1 MPLLLQSAKAAVMP
15 IDKRVMRRWRKM
27 LGRGLITPSEYML
40 FRKIMELEL
49 EISQLKET
57 IEILRRPA
65 KSGCQVGHQV
75 DEVTARDVSDQN
87 PIPIDLQSRRRYMPS
102 HHDEPTLEEL
112 CRPLSAKA
120 TSRSFRL

>member
-1 MPLLLQSAKAAVMP
+1 
-15 IDKRVMRRWRKM
+15 M

-75 DEVTARDVSDQN
+75 YEVTARDVSNQN
-87 PIPIDLQSRRRYMPS
+87 PVPIDLQSRRRYVPS
-102 HHDEPTLEEL
+102 HHEPTLEEL